1 MRARRRGGAPRHLVL
16 VAALAGVLLVPAP
29 AVASSGTTDD
39 GAGTAL
45 PEDVVE
51 RLAEDRARIDAADV
65 TEAMRADATLGLRP
79 DEARFPLDAED
90 ATTRLQTTRE
100 EEETT
105 TVVLTADLM
114 FAFDSAELSAEAAD
128 ALAEL
133 IEQIPQG
140 SAVAVDGH
148 TDALGTDA
156 RNDELSLQ
164 RAEAVASVLR
174 TERADLTLTVT
185 GRGSRQPVAEN
196 EVEGEDNPAG
206 RALNRR
212 VELSFVDG

>member
-1 MRARRRGGAPRHLVL
+1 
-16 VAALAGVLLVPAP
+16 
-29 AVASSGTTDD
+29 
-39 GAGTAL
+39 
-45 PEDVVE
+45 
-51 RLAEDRARIDAADV
+51 
-65 TEAMRADATLGLRP
+65 MRADAVLDLHP
-79 DEARFPLDAED
+79 DDSRFSLDADD

-128 ALAEL
+128 ALADL

-148 TDALGTDA
+148 TDAMGTDA

-174 TERADLTLTVT
+174 AERPDLTLTVT
-185 GRGSRQPVAEN
+185 GHGSRQPVAEN
-196 EVEGEDNPAG
+196 TLEGEDNPAG

-212 VELSFVDG
+212 VELSFADG

>member
-1 MRARRRGGAPRHLVL
+1 MRDAPRHAVL
-16 VAALAGVLLVPAP
+16 VAALAGALLVPAP

-51 RLAEDRARIDAADV
+51 HLAEDRERIEAADV
-65 TEAMRADATLGLRP
+65 TEAMRADAVLDLHPADAT
-79 DEARFPLDAED
+79 FPLDVQD
-90 ATTRLQTTRE
+90 ATTRLETTRE
-100 EEETT
+100 EDETT

-128 ALAEL
+128 ALTEL
-133 IEQIPQG
+133 IEQIPR
-140 SAVAVDGH
+140 SAAVAVDGH

-174 TERADLTLTVT
+174 AERPDLALTVT
-185 GRGSRQPVAEN
+185 GHGSRVPVAEN
-196 EVEGEDNPAG
+196 TLDGEDNPAG

-212 VELSFVDG
+212 VELSFAAG